1 VGLPIALGCVR
12 SHRPA
17 YSYPD
22 PHQLEGRLHVRAV
35 PAGEFPGAATP
46 EPPEQ
51 PARLPV
57 ADSEYDYF
65 KKEADQPNVHTRERE
80 EDGT

>member
-1 VGLPIALGCVR
+1 MSEQSPQE
-12 SHRPA
+12 SSPEQ
-17 YSYPD
+17 P
-22 PHQLEGRLHVRAV
+22 PQ
-35 PAGEFPGAATP
+35 

-80 EDGT
+80 KDGT